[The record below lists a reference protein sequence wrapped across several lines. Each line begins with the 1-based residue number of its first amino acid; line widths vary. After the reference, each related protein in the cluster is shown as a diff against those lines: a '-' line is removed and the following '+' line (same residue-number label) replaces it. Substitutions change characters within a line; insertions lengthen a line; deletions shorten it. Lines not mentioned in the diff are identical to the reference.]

1 MKMNRWSEHEKYIV
15 MIDGNA
21 GSIKG
26 VRLGYQAF
34 LDFKRVKDA
43 LIAMSKN
50 DSNYSYDGD
59 IYSRVITSSRASQIL
74 EKIEDCRWDDDIRTV
89 AKQIKAGY
97 MLSPYKKF
105 SSLNSNLHLKTFYM
119 VITYNQ
125 LLFVLQQF

>member
-89 AKQIKAGY
+89 AKQIKAGN
-97 MLSPYKKF
+97 MLSPV
-105 SSLNSNLHLKTFYM
+105 S
-119 VITYNQ
+119 
-125 LLFVLQQF
+125 

>member
-1 MKMNRWSEHEKYIV
+1 MKMKYWSEHEKYIV

-59 IYSRVITSSRASQIL
+59 IYSRVITSARAHQIL
-74 EKIEDCRWDDDIRTV
+74 EKIEECKWDEDIRTV
-89 AKQIKAGY
+89 AKQIKAGD
-97 MLSPYKKF
+97 MLSPV
-105 SSLNSNLHLKTFYM
+105 S
-119 VITYNQ
+119 
-125 LLFVLQQF
+125 